1 MRSYFLQD
9 VYVPGN
15 ALGMERQLADVVRP
29 FVNHVLGEDAMK
41 QLAERVQARQQ
52 EILSENKRLREVHVS
67 LELNGENYWPF
78 RFTIGNV
85 NVSVRKV
92 EGMEDT
98 L

>member
-1 MRSYFLQD
+1 MRSYFLQN